1 MVCNKCNTDTK
12 DDWSFCP
19 KCGLELKRNRIVD
32 YGMEDVF
39 ARMANNIQNMAKR
52 MLFEGM
58 RPQGT
63 KTQPGLTVKIMRGMP
78 NMAVHNQNT
87 GIAPIQMNVGA
98 NTANPL
104 KSRPAPK
111 KTIEPE
117 ATFNKLPGK
126 LTVEVKT
133 PGVESIEDVDVLEMG
148 TSIEV
153 RAYHGDTLY
162 FKIINVPKKSA
173 ILSKKVENGKI
184 LLEMKG

>member
-1 MVCNKCNTDTK
+1 MVCNKCNTDIK

-19 KCGLELKRNRIVD
+19 KCGKELKRNKIVD

-39 ARMANNIQNMAKR
+39 ASMTNNIQNMAKR
-52 MLFEGM
+52 MLFEGL
-58 RPQGT
+58 RPQGA
-63 KTQPGLTVKIMRGMP
+63 KTQAGLTVKIIKGVP
-78 NMAVHNQNT
+78 NMALRNQ
-87 GIAPIQMNVGA
+87 GARIAPIQMNAGA
-98 NTANPL
+98 NATTPL
-104 KSRPAPK
+104 KVRPAPK

-126 LTVEVKT
+126 LLVEVRT

-148 TSIEV
+148 TSVEV

-184 LLEMKG
+184 FLEMNG

>member
-19 KCGLELKRNRIVD
+19 KCGKELKRNKIVD
-32 YGMEDVF
+32 YGMADVF
-39 ARMANNIQNMAKR
+39 ASMTNNLQNMAKR

-63 KTQPGLTVKIMRGMP
+63 KAPSGLTVKIVRGTP
-78 NMAVHNQNT
+78 AMAVRNQGA
-87 GIAPIQMNVGA
+87 GIAPLQMNVGA
-98 NTANPL
+98 DMTTPL
-104 KSRPAPK
+104 KARPAPK

-126 LTVEVKT
+126 LLVEVKT
-133 PGVESIEDVDVLEMG
+133 TAVESKWEVVFRFML

-153 RAYHGDTLY
+153 RAYSGDTLY

-173 ILSKKVENGKI
+173 ILSKKVEDGKI